1 MPAFFHSNPI
11 SYSFSLTP
19 SSRSPKAFAPPSL
32 RAVIHILHKH
42 NNKESAP
49 SSKPIHPSHSIE
61 EQTLNTLTC
70 KTTNKTQMQ
79 KRK

>member
-1 MPAFFHSNPI
+1 M
-11 SYSFSLTP
+11 
-19 SSRSPKAFAPPSL
+19 
-32 RAVIHILHKH
+32 IHILHKH